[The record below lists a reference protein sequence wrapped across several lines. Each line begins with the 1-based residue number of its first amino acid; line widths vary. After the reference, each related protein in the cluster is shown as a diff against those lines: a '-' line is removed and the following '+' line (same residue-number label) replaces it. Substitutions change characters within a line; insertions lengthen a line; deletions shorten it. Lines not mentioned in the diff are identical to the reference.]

1 MLQRRR
7 LESQQSQVDQGDNEQ
22 QKLPKYFSLQD
33 LYDIDYKLIAN
44 KVFKMFEINHE
55 DQESQESDIEEENI
69 GDLPRV

>member
-1 MLQRRR
+1 MLQRRH
-7 LESQQSQVDQGDNEQ
+7 LESQQSQVDHGDNEGQ
-22 QKLPKYFSLQD
+22 NLPKYLSLQD

-44 KVFKMFEINHE
+44 KVLKMFEINHE